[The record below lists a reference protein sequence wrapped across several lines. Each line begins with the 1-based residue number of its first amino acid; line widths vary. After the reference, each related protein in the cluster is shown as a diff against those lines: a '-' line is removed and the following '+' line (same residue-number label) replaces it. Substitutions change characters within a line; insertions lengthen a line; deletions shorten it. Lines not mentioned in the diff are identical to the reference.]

1 MVRYWQWNS
10 VNIHTKTQSNFLA
23 SSLESS
29 LCDYSNGYRLV
40 TGNINVVGENK
51 NTKFTFKNLEQAE
64 QL

>member
-10 VNIHTKTQSNFLA
+10 VNIHTKTQSNFLT

-40 TGNINVVGENK
+40 TGNINVAGENK

>member
-10 VNIHTKTQSNFLA
+10 ANIHTKTQSNFLT